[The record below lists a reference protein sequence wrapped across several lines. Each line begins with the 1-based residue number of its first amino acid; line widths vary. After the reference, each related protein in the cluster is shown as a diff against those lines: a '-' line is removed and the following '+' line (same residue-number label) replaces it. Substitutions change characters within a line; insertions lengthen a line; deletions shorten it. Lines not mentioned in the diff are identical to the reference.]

1 MNSQQLR
8 QQYDSRCEQVFRNI
22 NSDSELKPIDQETY
36 FECFR
41 ANKFDK
47 YDLKSESGD
56 MPSAQDVLDFITGLR
71 QTREEVKRK
80 PEERMTHQESEIYE
94 ISKQFD

>member
-1 MNSQQLR
+1 
-8 QQYDSRCEQVFRNI
+8 
-22 NSDSELKPIDQETY
+22 
-36 FECFR
+36 
-41 ANKFDK
+41 
-47 YDLKSESGD
+47 

-71 QTREEVKRK
+71 QTREEVKKK